1 MFPVRACGFQG
12 TLVAVD
18 AQGNL
23 YRFDLLAG
31 KTSEVKSAAPLEN
44 LACGENTLWGIAEER
59 RSLYRF
65 DPNGQVLERL
75 PQPTLIW
82 DVAVDGAELVVAR
95 RPLAGGEKLLWRGKP
110 PHFQPWALS
119 GRQHPGLPPLLTNL
133 ANTPRISLMGHRG
146 AAVLLFGKAELYLW
160 AGEGPIQAVPV
171 PSFVPASSGFGENPA
186 TWPRPFSDLLALP
199 NGVWVLSGWEGP
211 WSEEKEQMLK
221 GRHVVHV
228 SWDGKV
234 QATYQLPRNG
244 NCLASDDGERALVF
258 DAYLGIWRVTD
269 FPKAP

>member
-1 MFPVRACGFQG
+1 M
-12 TLVAVD
+12 VD
-18 AQGNL
+18 SKGAL
-23 YRFDLLAG
+23 YRFNLVRG
-31 KTSEVKSAAPLEN
+31 ERSKVKAPASFQGI
-44 LACGENTLWGIAEER
+44 ACGADSLWGITEEW

-82 DVAVDGAELVVAR
+82 DVAVDGAELVLAR

-110 PHFQPWALS
+110 PHFKPWALS
-119 GRQHPGLPPLLTNL
+119 GRQHPGLSPLLNHL
-133 ANTPRISLMGHRG
+133 PNAPRVSLMGNRG

-160 AGEGPIQAVPV
+160 AGEGPIQAVSV
-171 PSFVPASSGFGENPA
+171 PSFVPASAPTGFGENPA
-186 TWPRPFSDLLALP
+186 NWPRPFSDLLALP

-211 WSEEKEQMLK
+211 WSEDKEQMLK

-234 QATYQLPRNG
+234 QATYRLPRNG
-244 NCLASDDGERALVF
+244 YCLASDDGARALIF
-258 DAYLGIWRVTD
+258 DAYLGVWQVTD